1 MKNPLLISIVVCST
15 YAGAHAASVENTGTT
30 ASAAATTWL
39 DHGGLQKRARALG
52 QSHRGMIK
60 TESIGTSLDGR
71 EIIALQVSMDGE
83 KDPAD
88 RPAILL
94 VAGIDADHLHG
105 SAVAM
110 NVVEQLLQ
118 RAAEGDETAERFLSD
133 HTLYVVPRVN
143 PDGTERMLYSDIRM
157 ASPRNTRPD
166 DADRDRAMDED
177 GPDDLNGDGMIT
189 MMRIYDPRKADRI
202 ADPDEPRLDRSPDR
216 SDGER
221 PAFYLATEGWDNDED
236 GRLNE
241 DGPGGVDLNMNFMH
255 GYEAH
260 ADGAG
265 RHQLSEPESLALL
278 KYALDHQTIAAVVV
292 YGRHDTLST
301 PISESG
307 RAPSGA
313 PNTIEKDDEAMYEM
327 ISERFVEVTGLQE
340 PEQPD
345 WGGSFVAWAYGQ
357 YGVPAFS
364 TPLWS
369 LPNPEP
375 GDDSAAGQDGTSAT
389 PGDPA
394 GGPGGRFDGGDF
406 MEEFDIDG
414 DGELNDDERT
424 AAREAM
430 RRRLG
435 THNHSP
441 GGANRPGGRGGEARG
456 GRGGRGSRGGRGGG
470 GRGGG
475 GGGGGGEKLTPSG
488 IGDISMETMQEL
500 RQWALDQGYPV
511 PDDDSM
517 MSRMT
522 PQMVEG
528 FAKQAG
534 IEIRRV
540 AKDDGG
546 GSRGRSSGAPTESD
560 WLAYSDGRRNGDGFV
575 AWTEIDHPDY
585 ERVEIGGWAPM
596 FRSVPPVEALE
607 EISRRQA
614 DFILDLAGHMPSVEL
629 QDVDVRRLSDGLWEV
644 KASLVNEG
652 RLPAGTAMAKRNRR
666 ARPWVVRLGVE
677 PDAIVTGRP
686 VHKVW
691 RLEGDGGRYEMRW
704 VVEHPGD
711 APLEVE
717 LFSEKYGQDRRS
729 IPLSTDETDGG
740 AL

>member
-15 YAGAHAASVENTGTT
+15 CLAAHADSVERTGTSVST
-30 ASAAATTWL
+30 STTTWL
-39 DHGGLQKRARALG
+39 DHDGLQQRARTIG

-60 TESIGTSLDGR
+60 SETIGTSLDGR
-71 EIIALQVSMDGE
+71 EIMAMQVSMDGE
-83 KDPAD
+83 QEPAD

-110 NVVEQLLQ
+110 NVVEKLLQ
-118 RAAEGDETAERFLSD
+118 RAAEGDEAAEQFLTD
-133 HTLYVVPRVN
+133 YTLYVVPRVN
-143 PDGTERMLYSDIRM
+143 PDGTERMLHSGIRL

-189 MMRIYDPRKADRI
+189 MMRIYDPRKADRV

-216 SDGER
+216 SEGER
-221 PAFYLATEGWDNDED
+221 PAFYLAVEGLDNDDD
-236 GRLNE
+236 GLLNE

-292 YGRHDTLST
+292 YGRHDTLSA
-301 PISESG
+301 PIAESG

-313 PNTIEKDDEAMYEM
+313 PNTIEGDDEAMYEM
-327 ISERFVEVTGLQE
+327 ISERFVEVTGLKD

-375 GDDSAAGQDGTSAT
+375 VDESQPGQDPASPTS
-389 PGDPA
+389 GDQA
-394 GGPGGRFDGGDF
+394 GSQGGFDGADF

-414 DGELNDDERT
+414 DGELNDDERS
-424 AAREAM
+424 AARDAM

-435 THNHSP
+435 THNHSAS
-441 GGANRPGGRGGEARG
+441 GTNRPGGRGAGGGRGGRGARG
-456 GRGGRGSRGGRGGG
+456 GRGGGDRAGR
-470 GRGGG
+470 
-475 GGGGGGEKLTPSG
+475 GGGEKLTPSG

-511 PDDDSM
+511 PDDDNM

-540 AKDDGG
+540 AKDTGG
-546 GSRGRSSGAPTESD
+546 NDRRRSDGAPTESD
-560 WLAYSDGRRNGDGFV
+560 WLAYSDQQRNGDGFV

-585 ERVEIGGWAPM
+585 ERVEIGGWVPM
-596 FRSVPPVEALE
+596 FRSVPPVEAIE
-607 EISRRQA
+607 ELSRRQT
-614 DFILDLAGHMPSVEL
+614 DFILDLARHMPSVEL

-666 ARPWVVRLGVE
+666 ARPWVVRLDVE

-711 APLEVE
+711 VPLEVE

-729 IPLSTDETDGG
+729 IPLSTDATDGG